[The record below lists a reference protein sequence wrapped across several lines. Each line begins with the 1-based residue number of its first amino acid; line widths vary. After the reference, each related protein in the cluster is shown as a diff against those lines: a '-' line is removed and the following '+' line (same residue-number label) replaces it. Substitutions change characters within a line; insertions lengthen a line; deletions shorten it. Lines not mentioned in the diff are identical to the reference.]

1 MLIGSILFTIFS
13 YIIAAAK
20 SASDEAELVHYY
32 RSPKGRS
39 HELNAFFSK
48 VAMRAVG
55 IFGMIV
61 WFVLFI
67 QAINPALT
75 KSFFVSATNLSDASS
90 WLWLVLA
97 ILGMALSLYMF
108 AVLARII
115 VLRPRVF
122 GTSEEV

>member
-1 MLIGSILFTIFS
+1 
-13 YIIAAAK
+13 
-20 SASDEAELVHYY
+20 
-32 RSPKGRS
+32 
-39 HELNAFFSK
+39 
-48 VAMRAVG
+48 MRAVG